1 MRSFVRAGG
10 RHVACVA
17 VVAALTM
24 GGAGAAYADDP
35 HSAALVSDQAV
46 DMASG
51 EPIALALDETPHIAA
66 SGTVAGTSVSLP
78 EDPSAGIIL
87 SAQGSEPVTIS
98 LPSLAAE
105 DAAEVSG
112 SVVSYA
118 GEEASTVPL
127 MMVDGTLQIM
137 SVLTTPAVDPRFGY
151 VIEPKS
157 GGHLV
162 STVDGGFDIINTSG
176 AVVGSAT
183 PPWAKS
189 AAGVALPTH
198 YELDDSSVTQVIDT
212 DGLSASD
219 YPVVADPAIT
229 VSSFEYVATNV
240 STRTPQ
246 PNYNRLIGGCRVAT
260 QNSTCTVTGSYSE
273 GTVVTGSL
281 GITANQVAAT
291 LGISVSTTVTGSMG
305 CTSPQMAAGS
315 SYRAYIMGTYRY
327 FTLQKW
333 KVTKAGGQ
341 TVRRLEAQAQNQ
353 VAFTPINMIYCT
365 R

>member
-137 SVLTTPAVDPRFGY
+137 SVLTTPAVDPRF
-151 VIEPKS
+151 
-157 GGHLV
+157 
-162 STVDGGFDIINTSG
+162 
-176 AVVGSAT
+176 
-183 PPWAKS
+183 
-189 AAGVALPTH
+189 
-198 YELDDSSVTQVIDT
+198 
-212 DGLSASD
+212 
-219 YPVVADPAIT
+219 
-229 VSSFEYVATNV
+229 
-240 STRTPQ
+240 R
-246 PNYNRLIGGCRVAT
+246 
-260 QNSTCTVTGSYSE
+260 
-273 GTVVTGSL
+273 
-281 GITANQVAAT
+281 
-291 LGISVSTTVTGSMG
+291 
-305 CTSPQMAAGS
+305 
-315 SYRAYIMGTYRY
+315 
-327 FTLQKW
+327 
-333 KVTKAGGQ
+333 
-341 TVRRLEAQAQNQ
+341 
-353 VAFTPINMIYCT
+353 
-365 R
+365 